1 LELSEPADDQ
11 KNGIDP
17 ERNPCFESASPADD
31 QKVTIDHGTV
41 RDQDFWTD
49 LGCHR
54 DLVNDR
60 HCGHPYSIDL
70 HLTIV
75 PHHGNEPG
83 REGDDRTT
91 SPSVGESHSPGQP
104 RCLQRWM

>member
-1 LELSEPADDQ
+1 LENASLADDL
-11 KNGIDP
+11 
-17 ERNPCFESASPADD
+17 
-31 QKVTIDHGTV
+31 KVTIDHEIV
-41 RDQDFWTD
+41 RDRDAGVD
-49 LGCHR
+49 RGCPR

-60 HCGHPYSIDL
+60 HCGHLYSIDL

-83 REGDDRTT
+83 RECDDRTT